1 MSSEP
6 SPLRRSDGPED
17 TTECLTCLDGS
28 SSALEDVRNTD
39 TNSHLTESTG
49 ELYWGLTRHDGNY
62 KTLFGDARQV
72 LALLPELE
80 DVTASLFPEATVVAD
95 IPSFLQEQ
103 IDRGELGFQIDR
115 SGNYLAHLVDQNGR
129 MHHVLRLDT
138 KHLTPELSQAWNNLR
153 TRVVQ
158 LEIMKGLRDIEEAV
172 SAVKAGQQDDRL
184 ALVDS
189 AWSLI
194 EQAREVSDSDYRK
207 RLLNQAL
214 DKAIEGRDQL
224 TRSIDRDLA
233 DLKKYRERWGLG
245 LLRDEATTL
254 IQSQTSL
261 TEKNAER
268 AEQVVRAVAA
278 MESATR
284 AAALVHM
291 HHGEHDAART
301 ALRQFQNL
309 IQNRQ
314 LGNNAAITTLS
325 SFAQEDQK
333 PLLAEVLSSH
343 ARALE
348 ICGADIEAPLML
360 SSGDASTRTPTEE
373 EEPVNSSIAVPTCDE
388 CGRDIETGAA
398 LCAYRRGK
406 KREKRTRRF
415 VVAAGL
421 TAAAAKKYGPTALR
435 SARIAAKV
443 VARS

>member
-254 IQSQTSL
+254 IQ
-261 TEKNAER
+261 
-268 AEQVVRAVAA
+268 
-278 MESATR
+278 
-284 AAALVHM
+284 
-291 HHGEHDAART
+291 
-301 ALRQFQNL
+301 
-309 IQNRQ
+309 NRQ

-398 LCAYRRGK
+398 LCAYHRGK